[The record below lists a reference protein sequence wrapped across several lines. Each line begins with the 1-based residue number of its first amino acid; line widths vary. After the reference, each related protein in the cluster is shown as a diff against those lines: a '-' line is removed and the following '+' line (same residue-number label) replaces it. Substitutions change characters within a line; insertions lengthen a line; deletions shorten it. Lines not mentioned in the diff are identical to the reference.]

1 MAVIKVEVV
10 FDFVCA
16 WCYIGKRKLDRAIAL
31 YQKTYPGGKN
41 DVFAITWRPYYL
53 DYNPSTHSVDKSL
66 LAETKLADM
75 SPERRAALTQ
85 RMEQTGRFVGIDFKW
100 GGKIGPDTRDA
111 HRLVRVGSAKG
122 PEVADALVEKLFE
135 AYHELE
141 RDISE
146 REVLRGI
153 AVDAGLD
160 PVEVETLFESGAGGR
175 EVDSEEKRGRE
186 LSGGAGVPMYVIQSV
201 HRVEGAQDASDFY
214 EAFVQVKEA
223 ESSALEAS

>member
-1 MAVIKVEVV
+1 MTVFTVEVV

-53 DYNPSTHSVDKSL
+53 DYNPSTHSIDKSL
-66 LAETKLADM
+66 LAETKLSGM

-85 RMEQTGRFVGIDFKW
+85 RMEQIGRFVGINFKW

-111 HRLVRVGSAKG
+111 HHLVRIGCAEN
-122 PEVADALVEKLFE
+122 PETAEILVEKLFE

-146 REVLRGI
+146 LEVLLDI
-153 AVDAGLD
+153 AAGAGLESA
-160 PVEVETLFESGAGGR
+160 EVEGLIRSGAGLN
-175 EVDSEEKRGRE
+175 EVDEDEKRGRE
-186 LSGGAGVPMYVIQSV
+186 ISGGSGVPMFIIQGV
-201 HRVEGAQDASDFY
+201 HVLEGAQDASDFY
-214 EAFVQVKEA
+214 EAFVQVKETGT
-223 ESSALEAS
+223 SAS

>member
-1 MAVIKVEVV
+1 MTVITVEVV

-41 DVFAITWRPYYL
+41 DVFNIIWRPYYL
-53 DYNPSTHSVDKSL
+53 NYNPSTNSIDKSL
-66 LAETKLADM
+66 LAETKLGDM

-85 RMEQTGRFVGIDFKW
+85 RMEQVGRSFGINFKW
-100 GGKIGPDTRDA
+100 EGKIGPDTRDA
-111 HRLVRVGSAKG
+111 HRLVRIGSAKG

-146 REVLRGI
+146 SEVLYGI

-160 PVEVETLFESGAGGR
+160 SVEVEGLIGSDVGAR

-186 LSGGAGVPMYVIQSV
+186 ISGGAGVPMYVIQGV
-201 HRVEGAQDASDFY
+201 HRIEGAQDASDFY

-223 ESSALEAS
+223 ESSAVEDL